1 MMFSSVSFDD
11 AKAKREWQKAGLAA
25 TVNTKELE
33 EKTAWQRYVERQRVE
48 EE

>member
-11 AKAKREWQKAGLAA
+11 AKAKREWQKAVTKTANAGLAA

-33 EKTAWQRYVERQRVE
+33 EKTV
-48 EE
+48 